1 VARSTLGRAAA
12 DLFAFVSLFQEAA
25 SDQHRDAA
33 SVRARL
39 LALLEGFVG
48 HPVAAGVSP
57 VEREE
62 ARFALVAFADEMIL
76 RSNWSRH
83 ADWLA
88 NPLQLELFHTN
99 RGGDEFFERLAR
111 LRAEHTDAREVFFLC
126 LAFGFEG
133 QYADRTAE
141 RRALLVQQFEMLR
154 VAGRAADV
162 ATLAPLSPAAYEV
175 EITLPSRRARSILR
189 PLLAIGLVAGTVFAL
204 LYIGLSLAGAR
215 VPPPGT

>member
-1 VARSTLGRAAA
+1 MARSTLGRAAA
-12 DLFAFVSLFQEAA
+12 DLFAFVSLFQEAP
-25 SDQHRDAA
+25 SEQHRDAA
-33 SVRARL
+33 SVRVQL
-39 LALLEGFVG
+39 LSLLEGFAG
-48 HPVAAGVSP
+48 HPAAAGVSP

-76 RSNWSRH
+76 RSDWSRH

-204 LYIGLSLAGAR
+204 LYAGLYLAGAR
-215 VPPPGT
+215 VPAPGA

>member
-1 VARSTLGRAAA
+1 MRSTLGRAAA
-12 DLFAFVSLFQEAA
+12 DLFAFVSLFQEAPFE
-25 SDQHRDAA
+25 HRPDAA
-33 SVRARL
+33 SVRLQL
-39 LALLEGFVG
+39 LSLLSGFAS
-48 HPVAAGVSP
+48 HPAAAGVSP

-76 RSNWSRH
+76 RSDWSRH
-83 ADWLA
+83 GEWLA

-162 ATLAPLSPAAYEV
+162 AALAPLSPAAYEV
-175 EITLPSRRARSILR
+175 EITLPTRRAGGILR
-189 PLLAIGLVAGTVFAL
+189 PLVAIGVLAATVFAL
-204 LYIGLSLAGAR
+204 LYAGLYLAGAR
-215 VPPPGT
+215 VPTPGV

>member
-1 VARSTLGRAAA
+1 MARSTLGRAAG
-12 DLFAFVSLFQEAA
+12 DLFAFVSLFQQAPP
-25 SDQHRDAA
+25 DHHRDAA
-33 SVRARL
+33 SLRAQL
-39 LALLEGFVG
+39 TSLLEGFAS
-48 HPVAAGVSP
+48 HPAAAGVSP

-76 RSNWSRH
+76 RTDWPRRG
-83 ADWLA
+83 DWLSD
-88 NPLQLELFHTN
+88 PLQLQLFHTN

-111 LRAEHTDAREVFFLC
+111 LRAEYTDAREVFFLC

-162 ATLAPLSPAAYEV
+162 ATLAPVTPAAYEV
-175 EITLPSRRARSILR
+175 EITLPGRRARSVLR
-189 PLLAIGLVAGTVFAL
+189 PLLAIGLVAATVLAVLFAG
-204 LYIGLSLAGAR
+204 LYLAGAR
-215 VPPPGT
+215 VPAPWT